1 MQTLQSTLLN
11 QSNIISSQDTNIEK
25 SIQSAITGIQTSAD
39 KSKQALESS
48 ANREISFQKEQFGQQ
63 RTAALEAGRGGAVGT
78 VALADLDTRTE
89 KSLRDMEQRKQEL
102 ILQGDAAAA
111 GKISDL
117 QLKSLEF
124 QQQARQQVFSNLLS
138 LGNFAISKQQEN
150 RLSSQQNFAEKQA
163 INSVALK
170 YGLSVS
176 AGETLDSIT
185 TKAMPFASEEQKL
198 SLAKTRAD
206 IARANAEAQK
216 ALKGDKVKMDQLTAM
231 TLAQSINDKIESGDI
246 ATANFMLQSVEKA
259 GGPEGLAMLEQAK
272 AAILKDKYSG
282 DSLRMDISEN
292 YANGDSQ
299 GSIIDFIN
307 NNPLMT
313 PAQKEEAK
321 KLAEELAPKS
331 ASGGRNLFDDMS
343 GLGNTIIDAEKSIL
357 KYITG
362 Y

>member
-1 MQTLQSTLLN
+1 
-11 QSNIISSQDTNIEK
+11 
-25 SIQSAITGIQTSAD
+25 
-39 KSKQALESS
+39 
-48 ANREISFQKEQFGQQ
+48 
-63 RTAALEAGRGGAVGT
+63 
-78 VALADLDTRTE
+78 
-89 KSLRDMEQRKQEL
+89 
-102 ILQGDAAAA
+102 
-111 GKISDL
+111 
-117 QLKSLEF
+117 
-124 QQQARQQVFSNLLS
+124 
-138 LGNFAISKQQEN
+138 
-150 RLSSQQNFAEKQA
+150 
-163 INSVALK
+163 
-170 YGLSVS
+170 
-176 AGETLDSIT
+176 
-185 TKAMPFASEEQKL
+185 
-198 SLAKTRAD
+198 
-206 IARANAEAQK
+206 
-216 ALKGDKVKMDQLTAM
+216 MDQLTAM